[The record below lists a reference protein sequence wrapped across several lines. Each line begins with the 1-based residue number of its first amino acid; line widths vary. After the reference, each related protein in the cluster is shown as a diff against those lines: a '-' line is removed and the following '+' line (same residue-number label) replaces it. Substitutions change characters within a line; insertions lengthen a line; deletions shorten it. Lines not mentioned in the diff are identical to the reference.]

1 MDIYLSI
8 KLVCGVKTFIVIMG
22 MFQSKPRT
30 VKEFC
35 EKHPNWTTSVLSV
48 SKASQWLIIA
58 EEMFKDG
65 IVHGGRLCVLQ
76 YFTECVVY
84 HLMKND
90 MEKDALEINGFYSS
104 YKYELTH
111 PSVVTIE

>member
-1 MDIYLSI
+1 
-8 KLVCGVKTFIVIMG
+8 
-22 MFQSKPRT
+22 
-30 VKEFC
+30 
-35 EKHPNWTTSVLSV
+35 
-48 SKASQWLIIA
+48 
-58 EEMFKDG
+58 MFKDG
-65 IVHGGRLCVLQ
+65 RVHGGRLCVLQ

-111 PSVVTIE
+111 PSVVTIEQEVMDTTTPKNVCERSWKVLGKSVPKTSIQFITQVIIIYVYHQFVSGQW